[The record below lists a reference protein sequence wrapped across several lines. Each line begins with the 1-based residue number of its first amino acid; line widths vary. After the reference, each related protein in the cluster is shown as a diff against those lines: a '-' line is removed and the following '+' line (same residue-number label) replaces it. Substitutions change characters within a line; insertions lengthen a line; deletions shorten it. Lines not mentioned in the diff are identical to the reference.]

1 MKVCR
6 KCGFK
11 GKDSDD
17 FCSKCGSKMDLI
29 DDGYANVSSTYF
41 KQTEIKVSKF
51 PFIVKIVVGI
61 IALLCSPFY
70 RLAGFSCLA
79 FAIVGSIFSLC
90 ACMWYN
96 KLSGYI
102 PAFLFFLGSCFFN
115 CHIVAQ
121 LLCIIFMAFEIAAGV
136 KIKKKLYL

>member
-79 FAIVGSIFSLC
+79 FAIVGSIFLYVLVC
-90 ACMWYN
+90 GIINYQD
-96 KLSGYI
+96 I
-102 PAFLFFLGSCFFN
+102 FRAFLFFLGSCFFN
-115 CHIVAQ
+115 GHIVAQ